1 MGLSDNLPRGE
12 DSQVKDIA
20 DIKRDIRELAP
31 SIAKSFAPVIANL
44 QATII
49 ATIQAS
55 YTTTVDLM
63 TLLAGKSNT
72 NHKHAASDITTGG
85 TTGAGFTVGGD
96 LGVTGNASATGTV
109 SATGAMSAGGAF
121 TAGGDVTGQ
130 RAIFPTG
137 VRSTGARA
145 NVVTT
150 NYVAAYLDANGNLGY
165 APSTAAS
172 KNVLGPFQV
181 DMAKWLALPLYRFT
195 YKDDPENR
203 EVVGPLADDLHAAG
217 LGQFVVYDESGK
229 IQGVRTETLL
239 VGLWSAY
246 VQSRAATMSRI
257 ANQSFQTYTESAM
270 TALGLNAEKT
280 YTVTWPKPF
289 VDNQYLVAPTV
300 TSTGLAL
307 AAVASVVP
315 GSQTATGCKVSVRT
329 LGLALAAGAT
339 LTVQAVHI

>member
-12 DSQVKDIA
+12 DAQVKDIA
-20 DIKRDIRELAP
+20 ALRRQIRELGP
-31 SIAKSFAPVIANL
+31 SIAKSFAPIIAGIQATVIA
-44 QATII
+44 TV
-49 ATIQAS
+49 QAS

-63 TLLAGKSNT
+63 NLLAGKSNT
-72 NHKHAASDITTGG
+72 GHKHAASDITSGG

-96 LGVTGNASATGTV
+96 LAVSGAAS
-109 SATGAMSAGGAF
+109 STGAV

-130 RAIFPTG
+130 RGVFPTG

-165 APSTAAS
+165 APSTLAS
-172 KNVLGPFQV
+172 KNVHGLFQV
-181 DMAKWLALPLYRFT
+181 DMAKWLNLPLYRFT
-195 YKDDPENR
+195 YKDDPEAR

-217 LGQFVVYDESGK
+217 LKEFVVYDEQGN

-239 VGLWSAY
+239 IGLWSAY
-246 VQSRAATMSRI
+246 VQSRAATLGRI
-257 ANQSFQTYTESAM
+257 ANQLYQTYTEASM

-289 VDNQYLVAPTV
+289 VDAQYLVAPTV
-300 TSTGLAL
+300 TSSGLAL
-307 AAVASVVP
+307 TAVASVVP
-315 GSQTATGCKVSVRT
+315 GSQTATGCKISVRT
-329 LGLALAAGAT
+329 LGLALASGAT

>member
-20 DIKRDIRELAP
+20 DLKRAIRELAP
-31 SIAKSFAPVIANL
+31 SIAKSFAPIIANL

-63 TLLAGKSNT
+63 NLLAVKSDT
-72 NHKHAASDITTGG
+72 GHKHAASDIISGG

-96 LGVTGNASATGTV
+96 LAVTGGSSAS
-109 SATGAMSAGGAF
+109 GAVSAGGAI
-121 TAGGDVTGQ
+121 TAGGDVSGQ
-130 RAIFPTG
+130 RAIFPAG

-165 APSTAAS
+165 APSTLAS
-172 KNVLGPFQV
+172 KNVHGLFQV
-181 DMAKWLALPLYRFT
+181 DMAKWLNLPLYRFT
-195 YKDDPENR
+195 YKDDPEAR

-217 LGQFVVYDESGK
+217 LKEFVVYDEQGN

-239 VGLWSAY
+239 IGLWSAY
-246 VQSRAATMSRI
+246 VQSRAATLTRI
-257 ANQSFQTYTESAM
+257 GNQLFQTYTESSM

-289 VDNQYLVAPTV
+289 IDAQYLVAPTV

-329 LGLALAAGAT
+329 LGLSLAAGAT